1 MTVNIFNFFQLRK
14 NLVHFLFYFYLNIYH
29 HIYHNILHHYLI
41 FIDFNISILVENLG
55 PRSATGFYPFVT
67 GYFILGPIGA
77 TVQVPVPIGPKGV
90 PAKVGVKLIICDNI
104 VYIIGNIVVK
114 L

>member
-1 MTVNIFNFFQLRK
+1 M
-14 NLVHFLFYFYLNIYH
+14 
-29 HIYHNILHHYLI
+29 
-41 FIDFNISILVENLG
+41 
-55 PRSATGFYPFVT
+55 T